1 MNKDELTAQLNQ
13 FVNTP
18 HAMVLEVYFVLKKDN
33 NSFIKLADID
43 EDDQE
48 ALKTN
53 FLQTLNEKIILNDE
67 MRVVEI
73 SRIEE
78 RKNTLFYY
86 DYNEKPEEL
95 NLITTIPTLRGVN
108 LFTFGDDH
116 LSEISGIVFCLS
128 INGHNLISYKQNYPI
143 NIYKRDSKFMGL
155 IKSNERFIQI
165 PNDMIRIHYD
175 FDFLFIDDKLLIKKV
190 EVLEKHFSYN
200 TIVTTKAQQGLELII
215 ASDLIADTSPMQDRL
230 TADITFAR
238 KLAQIT
244 QHSKVLDLSVND
256 ILEFVEEERLG
267 TRFRFNNDKSK
278 FDLSSKK
285 AQNEFLKLL
294 NDDFLYSKLT
304 KQRYESSSKDL
315 LTVIVPT

>member
-1 MNKDELTAQLNQ
+1 MNKDELIDQLNQ

-18 HAMVLEVYFVLKKDN
+18 HALVLEVYFVLKKDN
-33 NSFIKLADID
+33 NSVIKLADID

-48 ALKTN
+48 ALKTK
-53 FLQTLNEKIILNDE
+53 FLQTLNEKIILDDE

-86 DYNEKPEEL
+86 DYDEKPEDL
-95 NLITTIPTLRGVN
+95 NLISTIPTLRN
-108 LFTFGDDH
+108 IDFFSFGDDS
-116 LSEISGIVFCLS
+116 LTEISGIVFCLS

-155 IKSNERFIQI
+155 IKSDERFVQI

-175 FDFLFIDDKLLIKKV
+175 FDLLFIDDNLIIKKI

-200 TIVTTKAQQGLELII
+200 AIVTTKAQQGLELII
-215 ASDLIADTSPMQDRL
+215 ASDLIADTNPMQDRL
-230 TADITFAR
+230 ISDITFAR

-244 QHSKVLDLSVND
+244 QHSKVLDLSVDD
-256 ILEFVEEERLG
+256 IVEFVEEERLS
-267 TRFRFNNDKSK
+267 TRFRFNDDKSK

-285 AQNEFLKLL
+285 SQNEFLKLL

-315 LTVIVPT
+315 LNVTVPT